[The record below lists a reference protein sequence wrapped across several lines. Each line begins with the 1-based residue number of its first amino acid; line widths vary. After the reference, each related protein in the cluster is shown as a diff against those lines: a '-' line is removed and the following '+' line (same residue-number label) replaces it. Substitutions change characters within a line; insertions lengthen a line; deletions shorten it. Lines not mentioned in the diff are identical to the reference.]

1 MAGPLTWRNVD
12 APDAYTAMQGLRQ
25 MSDSLSRAFTGGSD
39 ALGAFKDQRAAA
51 ADQAGLAASL
61 KFTDPVAYQEA
72 LRNGLIPQENMTAEG
87 TANLGNRAT
96 QLLNQQSL
104 GQDFKVGEQNL
115 LKGDQALLK
124 GTQELRAGDQLYKQ
138 RDVAASTLAHS
149 FERQLRDEE
158 RTDTAY
164 NDNLFAQ
171 QTGLGIT
178 NLTQDPASAMTRF
191 NAIKGT
197 MTPSQERATRAYLET
212 AYKVPFTGMGSPEE
226 DIPMDLQGMP
236 LDQSGAAPYST
247 GPGARYHEAQFGS
260 ESGHQQF
267 DPKTGKTLT
276 SPMGAQGYGQI
287 MPDTGPEA
295 AALAGVPYDADR
307 LANDK
312 DYNKLLSV
320 AYSNEM
326 FKQFDNDPVLALS
339 AYNAGQ
345 GNVRKA
351 MAKAGDPRVTG
362 DYDAFFKALPKEEE
376 TRPYVEKTIAN
387 SPAPAAAP
395 KSEAE
400 QLTATAKPK
409 VPMTRA
415 EQMQAQYDMP
425 VTRGDG
431 VVVTQSDAAPSDGGG
446 SNSFGQF
453 YDQITLPRAALSYAG
468 NVVADQ
474 VGNLGN
480 YLIDAEPTPDTY
492 SAQAKEELIRSYKSA
507 TDNESSKANL
517 RSLLGVKKRE
527 DAQVATPTPQ
537 AVTPTDPAA
546 ELTQAANPATNGN
559 AVPVGPNTAP
569 STKAIAA
576 KVLDQQDTLMR
587 NKVQSGVAQDYIKN
601 IGDESSAGEVIADLQ
616 KNDFAGTDY
625 GDMLNQLNFIVEQ
638 TGVNFKTAGDAMRR
652 SIDNSGFWSSFNRVM
667 PSMQKNSND
676 LGGGKRLDDKR
687 LGFMIDALKNNASLS
702 QNYDQAQQA
711 TGTTTLAGARDA
723 LTKANEALTRVRA
736 RFANGMTD
744 DAEVMR
750 YEYRQQAAERALAAA
765 L

>member
-12 APDAYTAMQGLRQ
+12 APDASVALQGLKQ
-25 MSDSLSRAFTGGSD
+25 MSDSLNQAFTGGST

-61 KFTDPVAYQEA
+61 KFTDPAQYQEA

-115 LKGDQALLK
+115 LKG
-124 GTQELRAGDQLYKQ
+124 TQELRAGDQTYNRLNT
-138 RDVAASTLAHS
+138 AADTLAHS
-149 FERQLRDEE
+149 YARQLRDEE
-158 RTDTAY
+158 RTDIAY
-164 NDNLFAQ
+164 DDNLFAQ

-212 AYKVPFTGMGSPEE
+212 AYKVPFTGIGSPEE
-226 DIPMDLQGMP
+226 DIPMDSQGMP

-247 GPGARYHEAQFGS
+247 GPGARYHEAQFGA

-287 MPDTGPEA
+287 MPKTGPEA

-326 FKQFDNDPVLALS
+326 FRQFDNDPVLALS

-387 SPAPAAAP
+387 SPAPAVTQ
-395 KSEAE
+395 SEAE

-446 SNSFGQF
+446 SNYFDQF

-492 SAQAKEELIRSYKSA
+492 SAQAKEELIRNYNSA
-507 TDNESSKANL
+507 TDTESAKANA

-537 AVTPTDPAA
+537 AVTPTDPAT

-559 AVPVGPNTAP
+559 AVPVGPNTVP

-576 KVLDQQDTLMR
+576 QVLDQQDTLMR

-652 SIDNSGFWSSFNRVM
+652 SIDNSSFWSSFNRVM

-723 LTKANEALTRVRA
+723 LTKANEALTKVRA
-736 RFANGMTD
+736 RFANGTTD
-744 DAEVMR
+744 AAEVMR
-750 YEYRQQAAERALAAA
+750 YEYKQNVAERALAAA

>member
-1 MAGPLTWRNVD
+1 MAGPLTWRNVS
-12 APDAYTAMQGLRQ
+12 APDASVAMQGLKQ
-25 MSDSLSRAFTGGSD
+25 MSDSLNQAFTGGSD

-61 KFTDPVAYQEA
+61 KFTDPAQYQEA

-96 QLLNQQSL
+96 QLLSQQSL

-115 LKGDQALLK
+115 LKG
-124 GTQELRAGDQLYKQ
+124 TQELRAGDQLHKQ
-138 RDVAASTLAHS
+138 REVAASTLAHS
-149 FERQLRDEE
+149 FDRQLRDEK

-164 NDNLFAQ
+164 DDNLFAQ

-191 NAIKGT
+191 NAMKGT
-197 MTPSQERATRAYLET
+197 MTPAQERATRSYLET

-226 DIPMDLQGMP
+226 EIPMDLQGMP

-287 MPDTGPEA
+287 MPKTGPEA

-339 AYNAGQ
+339 AYNTGQ

-351 MAKAGDPRVTG
+351 MAKAGDPRKTG

-376 TRPYVEKTIAN
+376 TRPYVENTIAN
-387 SPAPAAAP
+387 SPDPAAAP

-400 QLTATAKPK
+400 QLTTAAKPK

-431 VVVTQSDAAPSDGGG
+431 TVVTQ
-446 SNSFGQF
+446 
-453 YDQITLPRAALSYAG
+453 
-468 NVVADQ
+468 AD
-474 VGNLGN
+474 
-480 YLIDAEPTPDTY
+480 
-492 SAQAKEELIRSYKSA
+492 
-507 TDNESSKANL
+507 
-517 RSLLGVKKRE
+517 
-527 DAQVATPTPQ
+527 ATPTASGGGVLNMATGFIEYPVGFALQGVGQ
-537 AVTPTDPAA
+537 AADMIRRGANAVVGGAPLAEPNKYGRMGGAVKDDGSARLASANVGLEEAVLSSLGSSRQVAPTNPAA

-559 AVPVGPNTAP
+559 AVPVDPNTAP
-569 STKAIAA
+569 STKAVAA
-576 KVLDQQDTLMR
+576 QVLDQQDTLMR
-587 NKVQSGVAQDYIKN
+587 DKVQSGVAQDYIKN
-601 IGDESSAGEVIADLQ
+601 IGDESSVGEVIAELQ

-625 GDMLNQLNFIVEQ
+625 GDMLNQLNSIVDA
-638 TGVNFKTAGDAMRR
+638 TGVNYKTAGDAMRR
-652 SIDNSGFWSSFNRVM
+652 ALDDSGFWSSFNRAIPRKVGGGT
-667 PSMQKNSND
+667 ND
-676 LGGGKRLDDKR
+676 LGGGKRMNDKKLD
-687 LGFMIDALKNNASLS
+687 FMFDALKNNASLS
-702 QNYDQAQQA
+702 QGYDQAQQK

-723 LTKANEALTRVRA
+723 LTKANEALTKVRA
-736 RFANGMTD
+736 RFANGTTD
-744 DAEVMR
+744 AAEVMR
-750 YEYRQQAAERALAAA
+750 YEYRQKAAERALAAA
-765 L
+765 R

>member
-1 MAGPLTWRNVD
+1 MAGPLTWRNVA
-12 APDAYTAMQGLRQ
+12 APDASVALQGLKQ
-25 MSDSLSRAFTGGSD
+25 MSDSLNQAFTGGSD

-61 KFTDPVAYQEA
+61 KFTDPAQYQEA

-96 QLLNQQSL
+96 QLLNQQAL

-115 LKGDQALLK
+115 LKG
-124 GTQELRAGDQLYKQ
+124 TQELRAGDQTYNRLNT
-138 RDVAASTLAHS
+138 AADALAHKYAR
-149 FERQLRDEE
+149 ELRDEK
-158 RTDTAY
+158 RTDIAY
-164 NDNLFAQ
+164 DDNLFAQ

-226 DIPMDLQGMP
+226 DIPMDSQGMP

-247 GPGARYHEAQFGS
+247 GPGARYHEAQFGA

-287 MPDTGPEA
+287 MPKTGPEA

-307 LANDK
+307 MANDK

-453 YDQITLPRAALSYAG
+453 YDQITLPSAALSYAG

-492 SAQAKEELIRSYKSA
+492 SAQAKEELLRNYNSS
-507 TDNESSKANL
+507 TDTEIAKANA

-559 AVPVGPNTAP
+559 AVPVGL
-569 STKAIAA
+569 A
-576 KVLDQQDTLMR
+576 K
-587 NKVQSGVAQDYIKN
+587 
-601 IGDESSAGEVIADLQ
+601 
-616 KNDFAGTDY
+616 
-625 GDMLNQLNFIVEQ
+625 
-638 TGVNFKTAGDAMRR
+638 
-652 SIDNSGFWSSFNRVM
+652 
-667 PSMQKNSND
+667 
-676 LGGGKRLDDKR
+676 
-687 LGFMIDALKNNASLS
+687 
-702 QNYDQAQQA
+702 
-711 TGTTTLAGARDA
+711 
-723 LTKANEALTRVRA
+723 
-736 RFANGMTD
+736 
-744 DAEVMR
+744 
-750 YEYRQQAAERALAAA
+750 ALAYEVAKYFKRTNRSGEIKIA
-765 L
+765 SYFFF

>member
-1 MAGPLTWRNVD
+1 MAGPLTWRNVA
-12 APDAYTAMQGLRQ
+12 APDASVALQGLKQ
-25 MSDSLSRAFTGGSD
+25 MSDSLNQAFTGGSD

-61 KFTDPVAYQEA
+61 KFTDPAQYQEA

-104 GQDFKVGEQNL
+104 SQDFKVGEQN
-115 LKGDQALLK
+115 LLK

-149 FERQLRDEE
+149 YTRQLRDEK

-164 NDNLFAQ
+164 DDNLFAQ

-226 DIPMDLQGMP
+226 DIPMDSQGMP

-247 GPGARYHEAQFGS
+247 GPGARYHEAQFGA

-287 MPDTGPEA
+287 MPKTGPEA

-307 LANDK
+307 MANDK

-453 YDQITLPRAALSYAG
+453 YDQITLPSAALSYAG

-492 SAQAKEELIRSYKSA
+492 SAQAKEELLRNYNSS
-507 TDNESSKANL
+507 TDTEIAKANA

-559 AVPVGPNTAP
+559 AVPVGPNTVP

-587 NKVQSGVAQDYIKN
+587 DQVQSGVAQDYIQN
-601 IGDESSAGEVIADLQ
+601 LGNTDTAGAVVAELQ
-616 KNDFAGTDY
+616 KGDFAGTDTT
-625 GDMLNQLNFIVEQ
+625 DMLKQINFIVDS
-638 TGVNFKTAGDAMRR
+638 TGVNFKTAGAAMTRAMTGA
-652 SIDNSGFWSSFNRVM
+652 GFWSPLNKLHINE
-667 PSMQKNSND
+667 QTHSNN
-676 LGGGKRLDDKR
+676 LGGGKRLDDKK
-687 LGFMIDALKNNASLS
+687 LSFMIDALKNNASLS
-702 QNYDQAQQA
+702 QNYDQTQQK

-723 LTKANEALTRVRA
+723 LTKANEALTKVRA

-750 YEYRQQAAERALAAA
+750 YEYRQQVAERALAAA

>member
-1 MAGPLTWRNVD
+1 MAGPLTWRNVS
-12 APDAYTAMQGLRQ
+12 APDASVAMQGLKQ
-25 MSDSLSRAFTGGSD
+25 MSDSLNQAFTGGSD

-61 KFTDPVAYQEA
+61 KFTDPAQYQEA

-96 QLLNQQSL
+96 QLLSQQSL

-115 LKGDQALLK
+115 LKG
-124 GTQELRAGDQLYKQ
+124 TQELRAGEQLYKK

-149 FERQLRDEE
+149 FDRQLRDEK

-164 NDNLFAQ
+164 DDNLFAQ

-191 NAIKGT
+191 NAMKGT

-247 GPGARYHEAQFGS
+247 GPGARYHEAQFGA

-287 MPDTGPEA
+287 MPKTGPEA

-312 DYNKLLSV
+312 DYNKLLSI

-339 AYNAGQ
+339 AYNTGQ

-351 MAKAGDPRVTG
+351 MAKAGDPRKTG

-387 SPAPAAAP
+387 SPAPAVTQ
-395 KSEAE
+395 SEAE
-400 QLTATAKPK
+400 QLTTAAKPK

-431 VVVTQSDAAPSDGGG
+431 AVVTQ
-446 SNSFGQF
+446 
-453 YDQITLPRAALSYAG
+453 
-468 NVVADQ
+468 AD
-474 VGNLGN
+474 
-480 YLIDAEPTPDTY
+480 
-492 SAQAKEELIRSYKSA
+492 
-507 TDNESSKANL
+507 
-517 RSLLGVKKRE
+517 
-527 DAQVATPTPQ
+527 ATPTASGGGVLNMATGFIEYPVGFALQGVGQ
-537 AVTPTDPAA
+537 AADMIRRGANDVFEGAPLAEPNKYGRMGGTVKDDGSARLAGANVALEEAVLSSLGSSRQVAPTDPAA

-559 AVPVGPNTAP
+559 AVPVDPNTVP
-569 STKAIAA
+569 STKAVAA
-576 KVLDQQDTLMR
+576 QVLDQQDTLMR
-587 NKVQSGVAQDYIKN
+587 DRVQSGVGQDYIKN
-601 IGDESSAGEVIADLQ
+601 IGDTSSVGEIIADLQ

-625 GDMLNQLNFIVEQ
+625 GDMLNQLNSIVDA
-638 TGVNFKTAGDAMRR
+638 TGVNYKTAGDAMRR
-652 SIDNSGFWSSFNRVM
+652 ALDDSGFWSSFNRVI
-667 PSMQKNSND
+667 PRKVGGGTND
-676 LGGGKRLDDKR
+676 LGGGKRMNDKKLD
-687 LGFMIDALKNNASLS
+687 FMIKALKNNTSLG

-711 TGTTTLAGARDA
+711 TGTTTLAAAREA
-723 LTKANEALTRVRA
+723 LTKANEALTKVRA
-736 RFANGMTD
+736 RFANGTTD
-744 DAEVMR
+744 AAEVMR
-750 YEYRQQAAERALAAA
+750 YEYRQKAAERALAAA
-765 L
+765 R

>member
-61 KFTDPVAYQEA
+61 KFTDPAQYQEA

-138 RDVAASTLAHS
+138 RDVAASTLAHR
-149 FERQLRDEE
+149 FERQLRDEK

-164 NDNLFAQ
+164 DDNLFAQ

-226 DIPMDLQGMP
+226 DIPMDSQGMP

-247 GPGARYHEAQFGS
+247 GPGARYHEAQFGA

-276 SPMGAQGYGQI
+276 SPKGAQGYGQI
-287 MPDTGPEA
+287 MPKTGPEA

-387 SPAPAAAP
+387 SPAPAVTQ
-395 KSEAE
+395 SEAE

-431 VVVTQSDAAPSDGGG
+431 TVLAPQGQEVNGNSPQESVGSLFDVFSD
-446 SNSFGQF
+446 QV
-453 YDQITLPRAALSYAG
+453 TLPRTALSYAG

-474 VGNLGN
+474 LGNLGN

-527 DAQVATPTPQ
+527 DVQ
-537 AVTPTDPAA
+537 AVAPTNPAA

-559 AVPVGPNTAP
+559 AVPVGPNTVP

-587 NKVQSGVAQDYIKN
+587 DQVQSGVAQDYIQN
-601 IGDESSAGEVIADLQ
+601 LGNTDTAGAVVAELQ
-616 KNDFAGTDY
+616 KGDFAGTDTT
-625 GDMLNQLNFIVEQ
+625 DMLKQINFIVDS
-638 TGVNFKTAGDAMRR
+638 TGVNFKTAGAAMTRAMTGA
-652 SIDNSGFWSSFNRVM
+652 GFWSPLNKLHINE
-667 PSMQKNSND
+667 QTHSNN
-676 LGGGKRLDDKR
+676 LGGGKRLDDKK
-687 LGFMIDALKNNASLS
+687 LSFMIDALKNNASLS
-702 QNYDQAQQA
+702 QSYDQTQQK